1 MIYTDNNK
9 LVIECEQ
16 TDYTEHHYRI
26 LALINLIKTQN
37 TDHKSEDT
45 TYYAF
50 NLLED
55 MLPDVQHIDFEKL
68 KRSCP

>member
-1 MIYTDNNK
+1 MIYRDKGN
-9 LVIECEQ
+9 VIIECPQ
-16 TDYTEHHYRI
+16 TDYTEHHNRMM
-26 LALINLIKTQN
+26 ALIHLLKTQHE
-37 TDHKSEDT
+37 DHKNADT